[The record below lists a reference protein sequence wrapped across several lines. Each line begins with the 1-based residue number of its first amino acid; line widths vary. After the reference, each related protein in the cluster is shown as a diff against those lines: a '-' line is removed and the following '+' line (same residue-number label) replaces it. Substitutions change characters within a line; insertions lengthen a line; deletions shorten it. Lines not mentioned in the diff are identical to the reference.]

1 MGLGPRTP
9 ALIISPW
16 TRQGDNPAGGYVDS
30 TDYEFSSVLRFIEDR
45 WNLATLTDRDAR
57 AAPLTGA
64 LDFTKPPRLQPLIK
78 PYRKDCPYNTNPTP

>member
-16 TRQGDNPAGGYVDS
+16 TKQGNNPAGGSVDS

-45 WNLATLTDRDAR
+45 WDLPQLTDRDKR
-57 AAPLTGA
+57 ASPLAGA
-64 LDFTKPPRLQPLIK
+64 LDFTRPPRTDPMILQ
-78 PYRKDCPYNTNPTP
+78 YRKDCPYNTNP